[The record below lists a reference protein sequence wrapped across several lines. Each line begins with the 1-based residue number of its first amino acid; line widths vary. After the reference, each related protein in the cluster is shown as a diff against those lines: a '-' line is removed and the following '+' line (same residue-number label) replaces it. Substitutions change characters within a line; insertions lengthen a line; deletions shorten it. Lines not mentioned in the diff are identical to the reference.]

1 MKAGISILF
10 FFCCF
15 SSFSQTT
22 RPGPPI
28 YLRDVFRTR
37 IDPKP
42 YASIKGSPFVDDHW
56 LLARIK
62 AEGRN
67 ELIDS
72 LYIKINVYTNG
83 VHFIDE
89 NGEEMRIDL
98 RIEKITIIDSSS
110 ALYKTDFLSNF
121 NQEKGFFRVIAD
133 GGQAKLLKKLRI
145 FIWEVQPLG
154 SEVIRTFEVQDDLYL
169 CFGTQLFKP
178 TKSCIAIRNAFGNN
192 EKVFDYITAN
202 RLFCNKEEDI
212 KKIVNYYSTLK

>member
-1 MKAGISILF
+1 MKAVIGILF

-15 SSFSQTT
+15 SAFSQTI
-22 RPGPPI
+22 RPGPPT

-42 YASIKGSPFVDDHW
+42 YAQIKGSPFVDDNW

-72 LYIKINVYTNG
+72 LPIKINVYTNG

-89 NGEEMRIDL
+89 NGEEMQIGL
-98 RIEKITIIDSSS
+98 RIEEITIIDSSS
-110 ALYKTDFLSNF
+110 PLNKTVFLSNF
-121 NQEKGFFRVIAD
+121 EQEKGFFKVIAD
-133 GGQAKLLKKLRI
+133 GGPPKLLKKLRI

-154 SEVIRTFEVQDDLYL
+154 LEVQRTFEVQDDLYL
-169 CFGTQLFKP
+169 SFGSQLFKP

-192 EKVFDYITAN
+192 EKVFDFISAN
-202 RLFCNKEEDI
+202 KLYCNKEEDI
-212 KKIVNYYSTLK
+212 RKILNYYSTLK